1 MINKLFLKNNIQPKY
16 IKGSSLKHF
25 SKKFEKTFLEV
36 NNEIKSMN
44 KTLNVLH
51 DKFKFNFKIKD
62 LKKFKQFRTIAI
74 IGMGGSILGVEAIY
88 GFFEK
93 KIKKKIYFFDDLDE
107 SKIKNFK
114 KRENFS
120 KTLFIIV
127 SKSGNTTE
135 TLSNTFLLN
144 IIKNDSKNIIIISG
158 KNNNLLFSLSKK
170 FNLFFIEHKDYIG
183 GRYSVLSE
191 AGIIPAYLMGINIV
205 KLRSKILDCLK
216 GKNKLFL
223 KDSVIKIASLMHSQ
237 KFNNLIFLNYSP
249 QLEKFLY
256 WCQQLIAE
264 SLGKKSKGFLPVVS
278 NVPKDH
284 HSLLQLYLDGPKN
297 KLFNIFSF
305 EKKSNETIKINQSVI
320 TDTFLNKKRLSTIKD
335 AQKNALIKVLIKKNI
350 PFREFKIKTIN
361 EEILGKL
368 FSYFILETVIVGKLS
383 KVNPYNQPAVEQ
395 VKVFT
400 RKLLS

>member
-36 NNEIKSMN
+36 NNEIKSIN